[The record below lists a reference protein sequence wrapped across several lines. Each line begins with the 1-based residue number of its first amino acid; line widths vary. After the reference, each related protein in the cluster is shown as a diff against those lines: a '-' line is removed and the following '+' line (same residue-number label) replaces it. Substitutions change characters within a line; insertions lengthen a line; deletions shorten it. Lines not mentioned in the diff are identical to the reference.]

1 MYLDSLAKGQTIG
14 VEEEDAAE
22 LELPRVL
29 VTGDTV
35 TPPLLTADEMA
46 LTSELTA
53 PEGRVAEGLAR
64 TEDRSEAKEDPME
77 TAGFVK
83 DAMAEDKAGALV
95 TAGSLAKD
103 ETKEEKAGFPFP
115 PPIPTPAPIP
125 APADTPGRLAMTD
138 EAALAREDAA
148 LAGIVAEGLAAIE
161 LNKLEMAGATD
172 AAGFAVERKPS
183 AEEAAAAA
191 LGIELAS
198 EATEPRMEESWEGA
212 PDAAS
217 ASEEAAPVGMAAVLA
232 AIELNRLE
240 ILGAT
245 DAAGFA
251 VERKFNADE
260 AAAAASCAA
269 FGAEV
274 AADATEPRS
283 DESSAAFAPAP
294 APAPRP
300 PEPEPSEP
308 EPDPDAPAPR
318 AEVAAGLKHSATAD
332 ASVDNA
338 STAISM
344 RSPSKLML
352 PLFLISAITSSRL
365 EPPMLSMRA
374 CLFVGMAEELA
385 RSSVIAE
392 KPAKRILLVESRGR
406 CMKNEDGRSGRRDE
420 SLVDQNGGSGGN
432 HLS

>member
-1 MYLDSLAKGQTIG
+1 VYLDSLANGQTIG

-53 PEGRVAEGLAR
+53 PEGRVADGLAR
-64 TEDRSEAKEDPME
+64 TEDRSEAREDPIE

-83 DAMAEDKAGALV
+83 DAMAEDKAGAPV

-138 EAALAREDAA
+138 EAALVKEEAA

-172 AAGFAVERKPS
+172 AAGFAVERKPR

-191 LGIELAS
+191 LGTEPAS

-212 PDAAS
+212 PAAAS
-217 ASEEAAPVGMAAVLA
+217 TSEEAAPVGMAAVLPA
-232 AIELNRLE
+232 MELNRLE

-269 FGAEV
+269 LLAASGAEV

-283 DESSAAFAPAP
+283 DDSSAAAEAAGVFAPTPAP
-294 APAPRP
+294 APSP
-300 PEPEPSEP
+300 PEPEPREP

-332 ASVDNA
+332 ASVDKA

-392 KPAKRILLVESRGR
+392 KPAKRILLVELRER
-406 CMKNEDGRSGRRDE
+406 
-420 SLVDQNGGSGGN
+420 
-432 HLS
+432 